1 MKTAKRLYSAVLF
14 IVLMVPAGAVSAEE
28 KQNFNEYYY
37 SPFTA
42 GVYYS
47 PLSGIANRSLSDFD
61 INEVSAQFRFG
72 FEKLPKIK
80 PFIIGGME
88 TYTFTG
94 NMNISHQDWSH
105 THIFAGLGLG
115 YTNRISKEFEMGI
128 EGFGALSQSVFSDLS
143 LPGVSEP
150 MGQLNILGGAQLE
163 IVLNPSFNISIGITP
178 TVRYL
183 YGLGELDTY
192 NGFTFGV
199 GFGGTYRFGQDPDA
213 PQSAVRAIQ
222 FVKAD
227 IPSAFA
233 AMQSFYVKNPV
244 GSVVIKNTEK
254 YPITN
259 IDIGFMQPGF
269 MDSATPSG
277 HFDSLAPGESIKVPV
292 LASYNTQV
300 FTTQGVTP
308 LTGEI
313 IVQYTAKN
321 RPVEQRQSVTY
332 DLYDKNALTWDD
344 DRKVAAFITPQDSAI
359 RNYASFIRQAD
370 KSITNRYLNENLQF
384 AMQTFEALSEFGIM
398 YQIDPTSP
406 FTKVQEDTLIVD
418 SISLPRETLVRSTG
432 DCDDLTTLY
441 NTILQT
447 VGIETAFVTIPG
459 HIFSAFNTGIP
470 SREYKKLYPD
480 RSMTLNVD
488 GTLWVLVEITLIGRS
503 DFLTA
508 WRTGI
513 TEYSKYD
520 SNPSVRGF
528 NKTTESQKLYR
539 PVALRE
545 TDLGLQYGSPE
556 AISKRF
562 KDDLSQLDNILLKP
576 YRDEAEQKKSTRA
589 WNTYGIQSAKLGSHE
604 QATYAFNKVLNLKP
618 DNLNA
623 KLNLGSLYYLM
634 EKYTDAEQMFK
645 DSLNDLSRKNYTR
658 ASVKL
663 NVLINLSKTNFAM
676 QHYPDARKY
685 FDLAKNLDP
694 AQANRYSFL
703 AAGSDSSDT
712 GRASKAEESEP
723 ILFFEE

>member
-1 MKTAKRLYSAVLF
+1 
-14 IVLMVPAGAVSAEE
+14 
-28 KQNFNEYYY
+28 
-37 SPFTA
+37 
-42 GVYYS
+42 
-47 PLSGIANRSLSDFD
+47 
-61 INEVSAQFRFG
+61 
-72 FEKLPKIK
+72 
-80 PFIIGGME
+80 
-88 TYTFTG
+88 
-94 NMNISHQDWSH
+94 
-105 THIFAGLGLG
+105 
-115 YTNRISKEFEMGI
+115 
-128 EGFGALSQSVFSDLS
+128 
-143 LPGVSEP
+143 
-150 MGQLNILGGAQLE
+150 
-163 IVLNPSFNISIGITP
+163 
-178 TVRYL
+178 
-183 YGLGELDTY
+183 
-192 NGFTFGV
+192 
-199 GFGGTYRFGQDPDA
+199 
-213 PQSAVRAIQ
+213 
-222 FVKAD
+222 
-227 IPSAFA
+227 
-233 AMQSFYVKNPV
+233 
-244 GSVVIKNTEK
+244 
-254 YPITN
+254 
-259 IDIGFMQPGF
+259 MQPGF
-269 MDSATPSG
+269 MDSATPAG
-277 HFDSLAPGESIKVPV
+277 HLDSLAPGESIEVPV

-359 RNYASFIRQAD
+359 RNYASFIRKAD

-384 AMQTFEALSEFGIM
+384 AMQAFEALSEFGIM

-480 RSMTLNVD
+480 RTMTLNVD
-488 GTLWVLVEITLIGRS
+488 GTLWILVEITLMGQS

-508 WRTGI
+508 WRTG
-513 TEYSKYD
+513 TAEYTKYD
-520 SNPSVRGF
+520 TDPSVRGF
-528 NKTTESQKLYR
+528 YKTTESQKLYR

-562 KDDLSQLDNILLKP
+562 KDDLSQLDNIILKP
-576 YRDEAEQKKSTRA
+576 YRDEAEKKNTARA
-589 WNTYGIQSAKLGSHE
+589 WNNYGIQSAKLGDSTS
-604 QATYAFNKVLNLKP
+604 AAYAFNKVLNLKP
-618 DNLNA
+618 GNLSA

-634 EKYTDAEQMFK
+634 EKYTDAEKMFK
-645 DSLNDLSRKNYTR
+645 DSLTDLSKKNHTRKT
-658 ASVKL
+658 VKL

-712 GRASKAEESEP
+712 GRASKAEESDP